1 MVGKAN
7 IVFLIFSEAAPGRS
21 SRGGVL
27 DFAPGGFP
35 VIETD
40 ASRGRLA
47 RCASR
52 QQGQRACSADALGC
66 MQDGETLY
74 GTAARLWGSARVAGS
89 CSSARIISPQT
100 SLSMWAMEGG
110 KFN

>member
-35 VIETD
+35 VID
-40 ASRGRLA
+40 
-47 RCASR
+47 RCFQRPSGQMCQQAAGPESLQCR
-52 QQGQRACSADALGC
+52 QMPWAACRMVRPFMALQLGSGAVPEWQGH
-66 MQDGETLY
+66 
-74 GTAARLWGSARVAGS
+74 V
-89 CSSARIISPQT
+89 PQPE
-100 SLSMWAMEGG
+100 SFPL
-110 KFN
+110 KPL